1 MINARS
7 VVITILGAALSATPL
22 IRAQD
27 VKPSGSA
34 AIQELAL
41 QPQPFL
47 VGFSYQTDSIP
58 PPPASAPDLSRYRE
72 LQLGMTPAAVAK
84 ETHME
89 LSDVTVIHQR
99 PVLIQ
104 ELNWRLPPS
113 DDSASGADPVEDV
126 TFAFYNGELFRMAV
140 NYQQDRTEGLSADDL
155 VKAISVTY
163 GSATRPVGKSM
174 FVSSAIIDNISMTV
188 VARWENP
195 ECLISLLSAT
205 DQPTFELIVSSKRMD
220 LLAQAA
226 SVKAVRLEEQEAPQ
240 REIAR
245 QKQQD
250 ADDRTAQAK
259 ARQANQAAF
268 RP

>member
-1 MINARS
+1 MINARR
-7 VVITILGAALSATPL
+7 VVIAILGAVLSATPL

-27 VKPSGSA
+27 LKPSGSA
-34 AIQELAL
+34 AIQELVL

-47 VGFSYQTDSIP
+47 AGFTYQTDSIP
-58 PPPASAPDLSRYRE
+58 LPPTQAPDLSRYRE
-72 LQLGMTPAAVAK
+72 FRLGMTLPAVAK
-84 ETHME
+84 QTDME

-113 DDSASGADPVEDV
+113 EDSPSGADPVEDV
-126 TFAFYNGELFRMAV
+126 TFAFYEGQLFRMAV
-140 NYQQDRTEGLSADDL
+140 NYEQGRTEGLTADDL

-163 GSATRPVGKSM
+163 GSATMPVGKSII
-174 FVSSAIIDNISMTV
+174 VSSAIVDSFSMKV

-195 ECLISLLSAT
+195 QYLISLLGAN
-205 DQPTFELIVSSKRMD
+205 DQANFELIVASKPMD
-220 LLAQAA
+220 VLARAA

-250 ADDRTAQAK
+250 DDDRALLAK
-259 ARQANQAAF
+259 ARQTNQAAF

>member
-7 VVITILGAALSATPL
+7 VVISILGAVLSATPL

-27 VKPSGSA
+27 LKPSGSA

-47 VGFSYQTDSIP
+47 AGFTFQADSIP
-58 PPPASAPDLSRYRE
+58 LPPAQAPDLSRYRE
-72 LQLGMTPAAVAK
+72 FRLGMTLPAVAK
-84 ETHME
+84 QTAME

-113 DDSASGADPVEDV
+113 EDSPSGADPVEDV
-126 TFAFYNGELFRMAV
+126 TFAFYNGELFGMAV
-140 NYQQDRTEGLSADDL
+140 HYEQGRTEGLTENDL

-163 GSATRPVGKSM
+163 GSATRPAGKSM
-174 FVSSAIIDNISMTV
+174 VVSSPIVDSIIMKV
-188 VARWENP
+188 VARWENAQY
-195 ECLISLLSAT
+195 LISLLSFT
-205 DQPTFELIVSSKRMD
+205 DQPGFELIVSSKPMD
-220 LLAQAA
+220 VLAQAA
-226 SVKAVRLEEQEAPQ
+226 SAKAVRLEEQEAPQ

-250 ADDRTAQAK
+250 DDDRALLAK

>member
-7 VVITILGAALSATPL
+7 VVIAILSTVLSAAPL

-27 VKPSGSA
+27 LKPSGSA

-47 VGFSYQTDSIP
+47 AGVTFQEDSIP
-58 PPPASAPDLSRYRE
+58 LPPAQAPDLSRYRE
-72 LQLGMTPAAVAK
+72 FRLGMTLPAVAK
-84 ETHME
+84 QTAME
-89 LSDVTVIHQR
+89 LSEVTVIHQR

-113 DDSASGADPVEDV
+113 EDSPSGADPVEDV
-126 TFAFYNGELFRMAV
+126 TFAFYEGQLFRMAV
-140 NYQQDRTEGLSADDL
+140 NYEQDRTEGLTADDL

-174 FVSSAIIDNISMTV
+174 VVSSAIVDSFSMKV

-195 ECLISLLSAT
+195 QYLISLLSAN
-205 DQPTFELIVSSKRMD
+205 DQPNFELIVASKPVD
-220 LLAQAA
+220 VLARAA
-226 SVKAVRLEEQEAPQ
+226 SVKAVRLEEQGAPH
-240 REIAR
+240 REIAL
-245 QKQQD
+245 QKQQAED
-250 ADDRTAQAK
+250 ERAVEAK